1 MAVYDPRIAYEKSGY
16 LYNQSAPYDGFSS
29 APAQGVSPWTIEL
42 AIDLAANGVGD
53 FFTLDDATKGVLD
66 NVTYKLAGEALVDI
80 TGWVRSLDVKRGRS
94 RILEKFTAG
103 SCKIVLDNRERLFDP
118 LMTSSPF
125 YGSIVPRK
133 QIIVSRDG
141 AEVFTGNVQDWDF
154 SYDVSGD
161 DTAMP
166 LSVDGFA
173 LVAQSTMTFATA
185 TPGYTG
191 ARITSTLNSA
201 GWPAGLRDIAT
212 GLGSVGADIVADNE
226 NVLAYMQKV
235 ELSEDGALFIGK
247 SGKFTFRD
255 SSNPVYSG
263 ASFGDDISMIDYQV
277 TYGAEELW
285 NKINVTYPNGT
296 APAGTV
302 TVQDATSQTAYG
314 VFEVTYETLLATSGQ
329 ATTLANNLLSEYK
342 QPKYRV
348 DSITVFFES
357 LTTVQQAK
365 VLGLELA
372 DVVLVEW
379 QRFGPAISQYCIID
393 GIEHQ
398 AKPLEHLITFKLSE
412 TTI

>member
-1 MAVYDPRIAYEKSGY
+1 VAVYDPRIAYNKSGY
-16 LYNQSAPYDGFSS
+16 LYNQAAPYDGFSS

-66 NVTYKLAGEALVDI
+66 NVTYKLAGEVLVDI

-141 AEVFTGNVQDWDF
+141 MEVFTGNVQDWDF
-154 SYDVSGD
+154 SFDVGGMD
-161 DTAMP
+161 LAMP
-166 LSVDGFA
+166 SSVDGFA
-173 LVAQSTMTFATA
+173 LIAQSTMSYATA
-185 TPGYTG
+185 TPSKTG
-191 ARITSTLNSA
+191 ARINTVLDSA
-201 GWPAGLRDIAT
+201 GWPTGLRDIAT

-247 SGKFTFRD
+247 QGKFTFRD
-255 SSNPVYSG
+255 SNNPIYTG
-263 ASFGDDISMIDYQV
+263 ASFGTDIPMIDYQV
-277 TYGAEELW
+277 TYGVEELW

-302 TVQDATSQTAYG
+302 TVQDTTSQNAYG
-314 VFEVTYETLLATSGQ
+314 VFEVTYETLLSSSAQ
-329 ATTLANNLLSEYK
+329 ATTLANSLLAQYK

-348 DSITVFFES
+348 DQITVFLES
-357 LTTVQQAK
+357 LTTEQQAT
-365 VLGLELA
+365 VLGLELSDA
-372 DVVLVEW
+372 VLVEW